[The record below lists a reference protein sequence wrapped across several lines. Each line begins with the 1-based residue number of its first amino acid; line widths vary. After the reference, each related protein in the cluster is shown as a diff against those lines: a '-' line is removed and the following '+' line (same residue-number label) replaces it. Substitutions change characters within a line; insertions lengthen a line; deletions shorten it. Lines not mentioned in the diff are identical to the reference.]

1 MIRRNSFKFLIRE
14 NAFSFSL
21 FSMMLIVHF
30 SYMAFSTKLEQKN
43 FNVYGIAKATLRKK
57 NRTKGI
63 KLSNFRLHYKL

>member
-1 MIRRNSFKFLIRE
+1 
-14 NAFSFSL
+14 
-21 FSMMLIVHF
+21 MMLIVHF